1 MEDSTT
7 TNVQLM
13 NLAKKM
19 GLPLNAVVYKDL
31 LDNEPFEDGAYILN
45 MASSTDSN
53 GGTHWIGLYV
63 KYPDAYYFDSFGVV
77 PPLEII
83 KYCKDNGIK
92 KIIVSDKQ
100 IQRSQYGRCGQYT
113 LAFLYAM
120 HKGRGPYLKRYQ
132 KFLNEYN
139 IED

>member
-1 MEDSTT
+1 MEESTT

-19 GLPLNAVVYKDL
+19 SLPLNAVIYKDL
-31 LDNEPFEDGAYILN
+31 LDNEPFQDGAYILN
-45 MASSTDSN
+45 MQSSTDG

-63 KYPDAYYFDSFGVV
+63 KYPESYYFDSFGIV
-77 PPLEII
+77 PPLEVIN
-83 KYCKDNGIK
+83 YCANNGIK

-100 IQRSQYGRCGQYT
+100 IQRSQYGHCGQYT
-113 LAFLYAM
+113 LAFLHAM
-120 HKGRGPYLKRYQ
+120 HKSRGPYLKRYQ